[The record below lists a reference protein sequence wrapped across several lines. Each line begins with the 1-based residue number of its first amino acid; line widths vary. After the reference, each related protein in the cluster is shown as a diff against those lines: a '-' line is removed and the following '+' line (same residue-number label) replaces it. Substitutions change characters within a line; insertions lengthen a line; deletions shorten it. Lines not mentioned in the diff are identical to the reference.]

1 MRFVMINLLLVCLLL
16 LGIGYLAFGDAE
28 VIPNSEPAAHS
39 HILHHIMDG
48 MLWTESPDAFR
59 KPLRTDMM
67 FARFELQ
74 RVAKPYSANN
84 RSPKNTRNS
93 FFTLLE
99 SKIQQT
105 C

>member
-74 RVAKPYSANN
+74 RVAKTLFGKHPLTEEY
-84 RSPKNTRNS
+84 KE
-93 FFTLLE
+93 FFFHIIGE
-99 SKIQQT
+99 
-105 C
+105 